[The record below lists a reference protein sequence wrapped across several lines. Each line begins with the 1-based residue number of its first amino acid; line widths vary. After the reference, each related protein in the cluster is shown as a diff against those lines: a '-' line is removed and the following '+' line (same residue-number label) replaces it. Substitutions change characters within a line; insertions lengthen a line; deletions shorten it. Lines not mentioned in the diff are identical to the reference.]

1 MRRHNVIRSKADVQ
15 TSYHQS
21 HSGQPMLN
29 IKVWTT
35 RDDIECAA
43 RQYGSELAEPLF
55 LEWLRNVATD
65 EQLESADSF
74 ARELGWEMATDDAA
88 NAFPNR
94 SVKVWSAGRSGG
106 WLVVNGLPDVA
117 DWDAIQ
123 LGQWRQYA
131 KWVDATV
138 ADHAYRV
145 ADILRHNQFESWV
158 PEPLKAIG

>member
-1 MRRHNVIRSKADVQ
+1 MRRRNVIRSKADVE
-15 TSYHQS
+15 TSYHQ
-21 HSGQPMLN
+21 GTTGRPMLDV
-29 IKVWTT
+29 KVWAT
-35 RDDIECAA
+35 RDDIERVA
-43 RQYGSELAEPLF
+43 RQASELADPLF

-74 ARELGWEMATDDAA
+74 ARELGWEQATDDAS

-106 WLVVNGLPDVA
+106 WLVVDGLPDVA

-123 LGQWRQYA
+123 LGQWRQFA
-131 KWVDATV
+131 KWIDATV

-145 ADILRHNQFESWV
+145 AGILRHNQFESWV